1 MARSVAVIG
10 AGQIGYAAAK
20 AFRYAGW
27 DVRMLARSQPN
38 WRLEGVE
45 FAPHT
50 LGDLPAPAADVV
62 VDTIAFDEDDV
73 ARFDPA
79 AIGRYIA
86 ISSASV
92 YCDDQGRGFE
102 TPDLGFPEFDGPIA
116 EDQTRLPP
124 GADTYSGRKV
134 RMEDKAL
141 ALFGERAT
149 ILRPCAIYGPY
160 SRQPREWWVVK
171 RFLDRRTRV
180 PIAVGAN
187 SVFHTTCVEAMA
199 GLIVDAAERDLSGAF
214 NIADYY
220 ALSVGEIGQTIAR
233 EMDAKCEIVP
243 FDGPPQGALGRT
255 PWSLPKRF
263 EVSCR
268 KAYDA
273 GWDGL
278 TLYPGTTNDAI
289 RWLCEVNRSDWRA
302 AFPVL
307 ANYGYDLFDYEAEDR
322 FFASL

>member
-1 MARSVAVIG
+1 MARSVAIIG
-10 AGQIGYAAAK
+10 AGQIGYAAAR
-20 AFRYAGW
+20 AFQSEGW
-27 DVRMLARSQPN
+27 AVRVLARSKPV
-38 WRLEGVE
+38 WLFDGIVFEHHILGEHR
-45 FAPHT
+45 APS
-50 LGDLPAPAADVV
+50 ADVV
-62 VDTIAFDEDDV
+62 LDTIAFDEADA

-116 EDQTRLPP
+116 EDQRRLPP

-160 SRQPREWWVVK
+160 SRQPREWWFVK
-171 RFLDRRTRV
+171 RFLDGRTRV
-180 PIAVGAN
+180 PIAFGAN

-199 GLIVDAAERDLSGAF
+199 GLIVDAAERNLAGAF
-214 NIADYY
+214 NIADDY
-220 ALSVGEIGQTIAR
+220 ALSVGEIGQAIAQ
-233 EMDAKCEIVP
+233 EMDAEYEIVP

-255 PWSLPKRF
+255 PWSLPKPF
-263 EVSCR
+263 EISCR
-268 KAYDA
+268 KAFDN
-273 GWDGL
+273 GWDGF
-278 TLYPGTTNDAI
+278 TVYPGVNNDI
-289 RWLCEVNRSDWRA
+289 VWWLRDLNPVDWGA

-307 ANYGYDLFDYEAEDR
+307 ANYGYDLFDYDAEDR